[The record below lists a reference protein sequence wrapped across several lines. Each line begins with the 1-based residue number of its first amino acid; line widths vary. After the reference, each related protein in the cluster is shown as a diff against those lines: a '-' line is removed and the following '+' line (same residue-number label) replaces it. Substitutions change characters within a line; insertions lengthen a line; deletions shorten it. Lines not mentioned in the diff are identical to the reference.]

1 VETVILLSM
10 HNQTDTAK
18 VLRDAAQSY
27 KVGIDAISATV
38 RQEFAATNK
47 ASTAKAINSA
57 AELARNLETRVP
69 KFSWLHPR
77 SAHPCAVSAQALRR
91 HVQPTRRSMSQ
102 IAQVHS
108 TISQLSMIELFN
120 RGSMTQGEQNAK
132 IARK

>member
-1 VETVILLSM
+1 METVILLSM

-57 AELARNLETRVP
+57 AELARDLKSP
-69 KFSWLHPR
+69 KFHGCIPVPPTLVR
-77 SAHPCAVSAQALRR
+77 CRR
-91 HVQPTRRSMSQ
+91 KH
-102 IAQVHS
+102 
-108 TISQLSMIELFN
+108 
-120 RGSMTQGEQNAK
+120 
-132 IARK
+132 